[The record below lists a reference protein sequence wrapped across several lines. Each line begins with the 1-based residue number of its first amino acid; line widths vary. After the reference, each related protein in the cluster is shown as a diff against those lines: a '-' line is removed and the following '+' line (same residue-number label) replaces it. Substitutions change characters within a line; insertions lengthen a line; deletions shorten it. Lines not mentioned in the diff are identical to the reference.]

1 MGNDKKLAFPLSPR
15 LRKKDAG
22 FDSLSQAYL
31 ISKNCV
37 L

>member
-1 MGNDKKLAFPLSPR
+1 MGNDKKLAFPFSPL

-22 FDSLSQAYL
+22 FDSLSQANL
-31 ISKNCV
+31 VSKDSV